1 MCDTLV
7 ALSNSTSEG
16 YVIFGKN
23 SDRPSGEAQL
33 ITFTPAKHH
42 FKEEEVNCTYITI
55 PQASETYA
63 TIMSQPFWMFGC
75 EIGCNEHGVVI
86 GNEAVH
92 TKEPLRSSGLLGMD
106 LLRLGLERAKTAKEA
121 LDVITSLLET
131 YGQGGN
137 CSFNPPEWL
146 YDNSYIIADGKEA
159 YVLETADVWWI
170 VENVKNI
177 RSISNNLSIRGK
189 GDSRRKGII
198 QHAIE
203 QNYCKDD
210 GEFDFALI
218 FSDPQIPK
226 QFSPYTRDGCTFNML
241 KENKGRITEELM
253 MEFLREHDVGIC
265 MHGMFQ
271 STSSQVSILKE
282 DGKKST
288 HWFTGSTL
296 PCVSVF
302 KPYIF
307 PVGGENLLK
316 PGPYD
321 KINPDW
327 FWTKHNNYV
336 KSFNRKS
343 AADKKAAFIAKS
355 RKIEKKAMEQVR
367 NLEKMEGKIP
377 EKQYLDNFYAINN
390 ESWNQSQKLIK

>member
-7 ALSNSTSEG
+7 ALGNSTSEG
-16 YVIFGKN
+16 HVIFGKN
-23 SDRPSGEAQL
+23 SDRPSNEAQL
-33 ITFTPAKHH
+33 ITYTSATHH
-42 FKEEEVNCTYITI
+42 SKGEDVNCTYITI
-55 PQASETYA
+55 PQVSETYA
-63 TIMSQPFWMFGC
+63 TILSQPFWMYGC
-75 EIGCNEHGVVI
+75 EIGCNEYGVVI

-106 LLRLGLERAKTAKEA
+106 LLRLGLERAKSAKEA
-121 LDVITSLLET
+121 VDVITSLLEQ

-137 CSFNPPEWL
+137 CSFTPPEWL
-146 YDNSYIIADGKEA
+146 YDNSYIIADCKEA
-159 YVLETADVWWI
+159 YVLETADRWWI

-203 QNYCKDD
+203 QNYCNDD
-210 GEFDFALI
+210 DEFDFALI

-226 QFSPYTRDGCTFNML
+226 QFSPYTRDGCTFKML
-241 KENKGRITEELM
+241 KENEGRITEELM

-271 STSSQVSILKE
+271 STSSQVSILRQ
-282 DGKKST
+282 DGKRST

-296 PCVSVF
+296 PCLSVF
-302 KPYIF
+302 KPYTF
-307 PVGGENLLK
+307 PIKRENLLG

-321 KINPDW
+321 KINPNW
-327 FWTKHNNYV
+327 FWTKHNEYV
-336 KSFNRKS
+336 KNFKRKS

-355 RKIEKKAMEQVR
+355 RKIEKKAIERVR
-367 NLEKMEGKIP
+367 NLGKIEEEIP
-377 EKQYLDNFYAINN
+377 EKQYLDQFYAISN
-390 ESWNQSQKLIK
+390 ESWKESQKLIE